1 MEFKGQQEKQEEQ
14 SSNLDPIELVLKTFF
29 INLVAQHDCTALT
42 LHHVF
47 RGVVGPRVALDGSHG
62 EHAPPR
68 SPLEGPHPVPE
79 PLRRT

>member
-1 MEFKGQQEKQEEQ
+1 MISRIGFE
-14 SSNLDPIELVLKTFF
+14 NLFHKLSRPST
-29 INLVAQHDCTALT
+29 TALP
-42 LHHVF
+42 LHCHHVV